1 MFAADRLAMRG
12 ETDAIRRRHADVYL
26 ALAERIE
33 PSLQGR
39 HHRAVL
45 DRLDEDHDNF
55 RAVIDWAVDSGEPE
69 VAMRLAAALWRY
81 WQGRGHIDEGW
92 ATVSRVLAMR
102 DASEPTPG
110 WARSMP
116 RAAWPGGGATW
127 RAPTVSTLEQV
138 DLARRIGEPHELAL
152 ASSNLSHSRS
162 LRRRCLRASDC
173 APRHS
178 ACSSKPAML
187 GGRPSALDRRE

>member
-102 DASEPTPG
+102 DASEPT
-110 WARSMP
+110 AR
-116 RAAWPGGGATW
+116 
-127 RAPTVSTLEQV
+127 
-138 DLARRIGEPHELAL
+138 
-152 ASSNLSHSRS
+152 
-162 LRRRCLRASDC
+162 
-173 APRHS
+173 
-178 ACSSKPAML
+178 L
-187 GGRPSALDRRE
+187 GALDAAGGVAWWRGDVESADRFYAGAG